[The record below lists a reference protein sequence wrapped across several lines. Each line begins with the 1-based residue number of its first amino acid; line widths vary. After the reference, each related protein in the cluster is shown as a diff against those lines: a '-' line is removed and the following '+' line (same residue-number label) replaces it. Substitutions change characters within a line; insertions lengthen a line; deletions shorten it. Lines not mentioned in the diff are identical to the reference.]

1 MRRTMMIAKIVMRRV
16 TMTSLTRILMVRN
29 LKKTW
34 KNLDLSKKRDGEVI
48 AKMRNTMSR
57 R

>member
-1 MRRTMMIAKIVMRRV
+1 MIAKIVMRRV

-48 AKMRNTMSR
+48 AKMRITMSR

>member
-1 MRRTMMIAKIVMRRV
+1 MIAKIVMRRV
-16 TMTSLTRILMVRN
+16 TMTNLTRILMVKN

-48 AKMRNTMSR
+48 A
-57 R
+57 